1 MRVFMEITVW
11 AAAASH
17 LCEGY
22 GAVSDFG
29 TAQLLRSKGETAGRG
44 GSGAIYR

>member
-1 MRVFMEITVW
+1 MEITAW

-22 GAVSDFG
+22 GAASDFG
-29 TAQLLRSKGETAGRG
+29 IAQLPRSKGETAGRP
-44 GSGAIYR
+44 GSGAIYIYR